1 MLGISDEL
9 VDIVDDVVERDD
21 EVVRDVV
28 GEEVEDDVDW
38 LLDVKELVRGDT
50 VELCEVELVDVDVLF
65 CWFAS
70 AR

>member
-1 MLGISDEL
+1 M
-9 VDIVDDVVERDD
+9 DIVDDVVERDD

-50 VELCEVELVDVDVLF
+50 VEALR
-65 CWFAS
+65 S
-70 AR
+70 GTR